1 MKRNLSL
8 LLVSLLF
15 AGTALAQEHNPGSVQ
30 PDTIQKSSE
39 KSFRK
44 QRSPRTDHGPVGINI
59 SLWKNISTQRTDTIG
74 STCFNLGVFSSMN
87 RLNGLG
93 MNILGSVTGRDVNGV
108 QMAGLS
114 NMVGG
119 SMRGMQ
125 IAGITNIN
133 GNNLIGVS
141 VSGLV
146 GITGNHAQ
154 GVIISGLANISG
166 DYNRGASIGGL
177 LNISGEGASGIHFAG
192 LANISGGNFKGFSGA
207 GLLSVIGEDLNGM
220 QMSAL
225 TNITAGDMTGVQV
238 SGLGNVVGGTARG
251 LQIGAANMAIRAKG
265 LQIGLFNYYKEKLD
279 GFQLG
284 LVNAN
289 PQTKVQLMFFGG
301 NATKLNVGARF
312 KSRFFYTIL
321 AAAPIIWILAI
332 SFPLPSSTVPVLNY
346 RSTNSCLSA
355 EIWDTNI

>member
-146 GITGNHAQ
+146 GITGTHAQ
-154 GVIISGLANISG
+154 GVIISGLANSQW
-166 DYNRGASIGGL
+166 DYNRGA
-177 LNISGEGASGIHFAG
+177 
-192 LANISGGNFKGFSGA
+192 
-207 GLLSVIGEDLNGM
+207 
-220 QMSAL
+220 
-225 TNITAGDMTGVQV
+225 
-238 SGLGNVVGGTARG
+238 
-251 LQIGAANMAIRAKG
+251 
-265 LQIGLFNYYKEKLD
+265 
-279 GFQLG
+279 
-284 LVNAN
+284 
-289 PQTKVQLMFFGG
+289 P
-301 NATKLNVGARF
+301 
-312 KSRFFYTIL
+312 
-321 AAAPIIWILAI
+321 
-332 SFPLPSSTVPVLNY
+332 
-346 RSTNSCLSA
+346 
-355 EIWDTNI
+355 

>member
-1 MKRNLSL
+1 MKQLLLFFFTSL
-8 LLVSLLF
+8 LI
-15 AGTALAQEHNPGSVQ
+15 AGTTLAQEHNPGSVQ

-39 KSFRK
+39 NTFRK
-44 QRSPRTDHGPVGINI
+44 QRSPQTDHGPVGINI
-59 SLWKNISTQRTDTIG
+59 SLWKNISTQRTDTVG

-207 GLLSVIGEDLNGM
+207 SLLSVIGEDLNGM

-225 TNITAGDMTGVQV
+225 ANITAGDMTGVQV

-279 GFQLG
+279 GFQLP
-284 LVNAN
+284 V
-289 PQTKVQLMFFGG
+289 
-301 NATKLNVGARF
+301 
-312 KSRFFYTIL
+312 SRTGSSIPSS
-321 AAAPIIWILAI
+321 AAAPIIWISAT

>member
-220 QMSAL
+220 QMSYQHHRRRYDRCSGFRPGQCGGWYSPRI
-225 TNITAGDMTGVQV
+225 TNRRCQYGHTCQRASNRSIQ
-238 SGLGNVVGGTARG
+238 LLQRKIRWFPVG
-251 LQIGAANMAIRAKG
+251 
-265 LQIGLFNYYKEKLD
+265 
-279 GFQLG
+279 
-284 LVNAN
+284 
-289 PQTKVQLMFFGG
+289 
-301 NATKLNVGARF
+301 
-312 KSRFFYTIL
+312 
-321 AAAPIIWILAI
+321 I
-332 SFPLPSSTVPVLNY
+332 SQCQSPNKSSTDVF
-346 RSTNSCLSA
+346 R
-355 EIWDTNI
+355 W

>member
-8 LLVSLLF
+8 LLVSLLL

-177 LNISGEGASGIHFAG
+177 LNISGRCFRHTLCRTRQYFRWKFQRIF
-192 LANISGGNFKGFSGA
+192 
-207 GLLSVIGEDLNGM
+207 
-220 QMSAL
+220 
-225 TNITAGDMTGVQV
+225 
-238 SGLGNVVGGTARG
+238 RG
-251 LQIGAANMAIRAKG
+251 RPAKC
-265 LQIGLFNYYKEKLD
+265 N
-279 GFQLG
+279 
-284 LVNAN
+284 
-289 PQTKVQLMFFGG
+289 
-301 NATKLNVGARF
+301 R
-312 KSRFFYTIL
+312 
-321 AAAPIIWILAI
+321 
-332 SFPLPSSTVPVLNY
+332 
-346 RSTNSCLSA
+346 
-355 EIWDTNI
+355 